1 MVAKSKKV
9 KDEKSWVDKILKHC
23 EIHSDYIHFVNLKSN
38 PCMWFGVSDARFEC
52 QPFVVF
58 RQLKNNDF
66 EKEVRE
72 FEIYTFEGLQDNRFK
87 SMLEDSYGAWVYSF
101 NEDALCH
108 TFEYRKDVQ
117 AAYILYKELK
127 NNAECSNVEV
137 MFASSL
143 SDEIYEVVIKEGS
156 EI

>member
-1 MVAKSKKV
+1 MLTIRDLLKAILVEEGI
-9 KDEKSWVDKILKHC
+9 KDQDAYLEGRILDC
-23 EIHSDYIHFVNLKSN
+23 VLE
-38 PCMWFGVSDARFEC
+38 VSDEC
-52 QPFVVF
+52 IMLTHGTPFPSDMTC
-58 RQLKNNDF
+58 L
-66 EKEVRE
+66 
-72 FEIYTFEGLQDNRFK
+72 
-87 SMLEDSYGAWVYSF
+87 DSIVLYGAWVYSF

>member
-1 MVAKSKKV
+1 MLTIRDLLKAILVEEGI
-9 KDEKSWVDKILKHC
+9 KDQDAYLEGRILDC
-23 EIHSDYIHFVNLKSN
+23 VLE
-38 PCMWFGVSDARFEC
+38 VSDEC
-52 QPFVVF
+52 IMLTHGTPFPSDMTC
-58 RQLKNNDF
+58 L
-66 EKEVRE
+66 
-72 FEIYTFEGLQDNRFK
+72 DNIV
-87 SMLEDSYGAWVYSF
+87 LYGAWVYSF

-117 AAYILYKELK
+117 AAYTLYKELK

>member
-1 MVAKSKKV
+1 MLTVRDLLKAILV
-9 KDEKSWVDKILKHC
+9 EEGIKDQDAYLEGRILDC
-23 EIHSDYIHFVNLKSN
+23 VIE
-38 PCMWFGVSDARFEC
+38 VSDERIVLTHGT
-52 QPFVVF
+52 PFPSDMACLDNVV
-58 RQLKNNDF
+58 L
-66 EKEVRE
+66 
-72 FEIYTFEGLQDNRFK
+72 
-87 SMLEDSYGAWVYSF
+87 YGAWVYSF

-137 MFASSL
+137 MYASSL